1 MNYDMIHVEVVLTKG
16 GKRVTGTM
24 ISLTPDML
32 DEVGARVHDAINR
45 RLEHGDK
52 RVKFPTP
59 K

>member
-1 MNYDMIHVEVVLTKG
+1 MIHVEVVLTKG